1 MFFVQIFVMCVADLD
16 FNHAQS
22 WYTCF
27 PLLSLVRRKNSAVA
41 SSVHVVGAELIIS
54 LGKSLGVMEGIL
66 VGSAVG
72 EWLG

>member
-1 MFFVQIFVMCVADLD
+1 MFFVQMFMMCIVDLD

-27 PLLSLVRRKNSAVA
+27 PLPLVRRKNSAVE
-41 SSVHVVGAELIIS
+41 SSVHVVGAELIVS

-66 VGSAVG
+66 VGSDVG
-72 EWLG
+72 RRLG